1 MGFTGAERDLVLVA
15 DVCWL
20 RLFVGLRE
28 ASRLFIWSSPE
39 RGVYMRADWFAVFGG
54 VVCVESLMR

>member
-15 DVCWL
+15 DVSWL

-39 RGVYMRADWFAVFGG
+39 RGVYMRADWLL
-54 VVCVESLMR
+54 SLVASFVLSR

>member
-1 MGFTGAERDLVLVA
+1 MGFTGAERDLVLGA
-15 DVCWL
+15 DVAWL